1 MFDGNSSSLP
11 EWVEQNTKKL
21 DCEQRGL
28 FLIICWYIWQARN
41 DKLWN
46 NCSTN
51 ATYVVLRAK
60 SHFMEW
66 KTLNEKELVDQAHV
80 VSSKWTKPEPGWLKI
95 NVDAALDV
103 RKGGMG
109 LGWVIRDAN
118 GIFKAARAVPVTGV
132 CSPTEAE
139 TMAIRELLSWL
150 KDQSP
155 SQVLIETDALKVVQG
170 LNSCSFDSA
179 FDLLLCDV
187 RDLLRSFSS
196 TFISFVKR
204 SANRA
209 AHLVAREALSLS
221 DCRLAR
227 VTKPT
232 PDLITLFAIY
242 REVGSYAITD
252 AEASCVLGN
261 SDSSESSEEGFE
273 EKNLKEYWQMQFVEA
288 VKCGV
293 GFNGD

>member
-21 DCEQRGL
+21 GCEQR
-28 FLIICWYIWQARN
+28 
-41 DKLWN
+41 
-46 NCSTN
+46 
-51 ATYVVLRAK
+51 VLRAK

-187 RDLLRSFSS
+187 RDLLRSFSR

-221 DCRLAR
+221 DCRVWTDHPPSFLCN
-227 VTKPT
+227 VLSS
-232 PDLITLFAIY
+232 DL
-242 REVGSYAITD
+242 
-252 AEASCVLGN
+252 C
-261 SDSSESSEEGFE
+261 
-273 EKNLKEYWQMQFVEA
+273 
-288 VKCGV
+288 
-293 GFNGD
+293 